1 METIYRDMVGGCRG
15 DGRLAVTAAVA
26 GRASSRNE
34 SRGSEIGGVT
44 FFDESQLEPLACDDD
59 RSASRFVRD
68 LIGAGSPRKRES
80 IVRERLDEMGF
91 DGMGY
96 YADWRQP
103 DGTSTR
109 AFLTTYAPKEW
120 ATRYFE
126 EHYHEVDPRNL
137 KQRRCSLP
145 LVWDLGAMKDMAERR
160 PPCTRVR
167 RFIDEMEEC
176 GLRSGVFQRLVFPG
190 AQPDEAVVSL
200 VSGEPSRRWIDDG
213 VLGAALTLALSVN
226 DYLSGYVRLPKPQ
239 PTQQSDEPAAPPGS
253 RLPATQRAV
262 LWHVAHGLTD
272 RQIAEKLSLSS
283 HAVDY
288 HLRQLRQRFAV
299 RNRVQLVAATAHLL
313 SAG

>member
-1 METIYRDMVGGCRG
+1 MEITYRDMVGKSR
-15 DGRLAVTAAVA
+15 DGGRVAVSAAVA
-26 GRASSRNE
+26 AGRAPSRAGTC
-34 SRGSEIGGVT
+34 GSEVGGVT

-68 LIGAGSPRKRES
+68 LIAAGSPRKRES

-109 AFLTTYAPKEW
+109 AFLSTYAPKAW

-126 EHYHEVDPRNL
+126 EHYHEVDPRHL

-145 LVWDLGAMKDMAERR
+145 LVWDLGSMKEMAERR
-160 PPCTRVR
+160 PPCVRMR
-167 RFIDEMEEC
+167 RFIDEMEDC
-176 GLRSGVFQRLVFPG
+176 GLRSGVFQRLVFSG
-190 AQPDEAVVSL
+190 TQPDEAVVSL

-213 VLGAALTLALSVN
+213 VLGAALTLALSIN

-239 PTQQSDEPAAPPGS
+239 SAHDADGSGLPGS